1 MDFWSKGLGEQTI
14 ALSLTDS
21 EPLKSEGTLYLKGR
35 MEEPVSWEYIMSLS
49 EDDMVDFFTL
59 LKEPAVA
66 DHLFESPNRWR
77 IYRDMVVGGLRL
89 AFLVLAVGM
98 RRLLGRE
105 AQEEEVAIQ
114 VPPVPERRRRRPGRR
129 RLGSKAS
136 SAAPAPSEASEAA
149 DPSETRSASGRG

>member
-14 ALSLTDS
+14 ALSLTDA
-21 EPLKSEGTLYLKGR
+21 EPLKSEGMLYLKGR
-35 MEEPVSWEYIMSLS
+35 MEEPVSWEYIMELA
-49 EDDMVDFFTL
+49 EDDMVEFFAL

-77 IYRDMVVGGLRL
+77 LYREMVVGGLRL
-89 AFLVLAVGM
+89 AFSVLAVSA

-105 AQEEEVAIQ
+105 AQEQEVAIQ
-114 VPPVPERRRRRPGRR
+114 VPPVPERRRKRPGRR

-136 SAAPAPSEASEAA
+136 SAPEAESE

>member
-1 MDFWSKGLGEQTI
+1 MDFWSKGLGEQSI

-21 EPLKSEGTLYLKGR
+21 EPLKSEGMLYLKGR
-35 MEEPVSWEYIMSLS
+35 MEEPVSWEYIMRLS
-49 EDDMVDFFTL
+49 EDDMVDFFAL
-59 LKEPAVA
+59 LKEPEVA
-66 DHLFESPNRWR
+66 DYLFESPNRWR
-77 IYRDMVVGGLRL
+77 LYREMVDGGLRL
-89 AFLVLAVGM
+89 AFSVLAVSA

-114 VPPVPERRRRRPGRR
+114 VPPVPERRRKRPGRR

-136 SAAPAPSEASEAA
+136 SAPEAESE

>member
-1 MDFWSKGLGEQTI
+1 MEFWSKGLGEQTI
-14 ALSLTDS
+14 ALSLTES
-21 EPLKSEGTLYLKGR
+21 EPLKSEGMLYLKGR

-77 IYRDMVVGGLRL
+77 IYGQMILGGLKL
-89 AFLVLAVGM
+89 AFLVLAAGL

-105 AQEEEVAIQ
+105 VQEEEVVIQ
-114 VPPVPERRRRRPGRR
+114 VPPVPERRRKRAGRR
-129 RLGSKAS
+129 RLGGKAS
-136 SAAPAPSEASEAA
+136 SAATAEADSEDST
-149 DPSETRSASGRG
+149 ETRSASGRG